1 MTNNTPSAPLN
12 SASTKPL
19 YATIRSSYTPKP
31 SSTRE
36 ILLLFAVQ
44 YAWLIRKTRM
54 CCACC
59 LIVVISFMSSVLTRG
74 YSNMLRARVS
84 ELASCWDGSFS
95 GAVLKR
101 SYSIHKTL
109 TCGNK
114 INYHIRISSFF
125 GNEVVASP
133 PLRDSF
139 KHEKSGFE
147 ARAKVPTFCSWMM
160 MPKCSPVRCTTLT
173 PEQPVPKSK
182 KIQKHL
188 QRGASVWSRP
198 NTLWRLSQKTFL
210 QL

>member
-1 MTNNTPSAPLN
+1 MTDILFAIRLFLFIVFIMVMKILIFFCKHSMPPGLIRSGTLPTVTNNTPSAPLN

-19 YATIRSSYTPKP
+19 YATMRSSYTPKP

-147 ARAKVPTFCSWMM
+147 ARAKVPTFCSWR
-160 MPKCSPVRCTTLT
+160 S
-173 PEQPVPKSK
+173 
-182 KIQKHL
+182 
-188 QRGASVWSRP
+188 
-198 NTLWRLSQKTFL
+198 LSCIHIL
-210 QL
+210 Y